1 MIKQMKDFFTSNRRQ
16 LITKLEGG
24 VVAMTGY
31 SEMQRGNDAS
41 FGFEQ
46 EANFWWLTGID
57 APDWWLVID
66 GVHNK
71 SWLAAPMIS
80 QSRQIFDGSMS
91 PEQAREISGVDAV
104 VSHDE
109 ALSILRE
116 LAKKHST
123 VYALG
128 DQPYADHFD
137 FILNPAPKKLHET
150 VARLF
155 TSVHDCRLELAQL
168 RAIKQP
174 EEITAMKSAINL
186 TIDAFT
192 AVKAKLPGLN
202 YEYEV
207 EAEFSYLFRR
217 MGAKG
222 HAYDPIVAGGKNA
235 CTLHYATNNDKLK
248 KRQLLLLDIGARV
261 NGYAADITRT
271 YSYGEPT
278 KRQFDVH
285 AAVQSA
291 HQQIIELIQ
300 PNLAVDQYQRD
311 VDAIMIDALMRLGL
325 MKSQDDTENYHKY
338 FPHAIS
344 HGLGVDVHDSL
355 GSPKY
360 LQPNMVLTVEPGI
373 YIPEEG
379 IGVRIEDDILVTTSG
394 HVNMSQKLS
403 TDL

>member
-1 MIKQMKDFFTSNRRQ
+1 MKDFFAINRRQ
-16 LITKLEGG
+16 LITKLDGG
-24 VVAMTGY
+24 VVAVTAY

-57 APDWWLVID
+57 APDWWLIID

-71 SWLAAPMIS
+71 SWLAAPIVS
-80 QSRQIFDGSMS
+80 QSRQIFDGSLS
-91 PEQAREISGVDAV
+91 PERAKEISGVDAV
-104 VSHDE
+104 ISHDE
-109 ALSILRE
+109 ALSMLRE

-123 VYALG
+123 IYALG

-155 TSVHDCRLELAQL
+155 ASVHDCRLELSQL

-174 EEITAMKSAINL
+174 EEIVAIKSAISL
-186 TIDAFT
+186 TIEAFT
-192 AVKAKLPGLN
+192 AVKAKLSTFN

-207 EAEFSYLFRR
+207 EAEFNYLFRR
-217 MGAKG
+217 NGAKG
-222 HAYDPIVAGGKNA
+222 HAYDPIVAAGKNA
-235 CTLHYATNNDKLK
+235 CTLHYATNHDKLK

-261 NGYAADITRT
+261 GGYAADITRT
-271 YSYGEPT
+271 FSYGEPT
-278 KRQFDVH
+278 KRQLDVH
-285 AAVQSA
+285 AAVQTA
-291 HQQIIELIQ
+291 HQQIIALIQ
-300 PNLAVDQYQRD
+300 PNLAVEQYQRD
-311 VDAIMIDALMRLGL
+311 VDSIMIEALLQLGL
-325 MKSQDDTENYHKY
+325 MKSQSDTENYHKY

-344 HGLGVDVHDSL
+344 HGLGIDVHDSL

-360 LQPNMVLTVEPGI
+360 LQTNMVLTVEPGI

-394 HVNMSQKLS
+394 RLNLSQKLS